1 MASLQPYWKGPQLPD
16 VEFVF
21 PLMAFEALDHRWLV
35 LTMAVRAGDFSQ
47 VGSVGVGLHILRQ
60 GFHGG
65 VIAMAGHAG
74 IRCYRF
80 LGGFLL
86 LVAVEAVDTG
96 LGVIRREAGF
106 PCSLGQSGDCPEEA
120 ADEND
125 GAIFYGSHG
134 RFLGVP

>member
-1 MASLQPYWKGPQLPD
+1 MASLQPYWKGSQLPD
-16 VEFVF
+16 IEFVF
-21 PLMAFEALDHRWLV
+21 PLVAFEALDHWWLM

-65 VIAMAGHAG
+65 VIPMAGHTG
-74 IRCYRF
+74 IRRYRF

-106 PCSLGQSGDCPEEA
+106 PCSLGQRRQRPEDA
-120 ADEND
+120 ADENER
-125 GAIFYGSHG
+125 AVFYGSHG